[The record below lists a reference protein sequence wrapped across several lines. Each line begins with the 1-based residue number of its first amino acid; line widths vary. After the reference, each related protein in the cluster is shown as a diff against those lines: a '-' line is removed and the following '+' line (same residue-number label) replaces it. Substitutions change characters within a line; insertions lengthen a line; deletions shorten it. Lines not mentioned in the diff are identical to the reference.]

1 MKFFLKFCQLLR
13 GEVRPPGVVD
23 ASALSSIEAVRFGS
37 WNREIILVFKVKYFS
52 KFKDVLCAKEAFFSS
67 KHLKTNQVW
76 NLTDFDLTNSINL
89 VIRHPGINMNCRQNL
104 ENACLLKLFAAKH
117 TFLPTSRLT
126 VGAGEI
132 VGHENWKY
140 SVQPTPATS
149 QPGSCCIYPHY
160 FTISQLI

>member
-1 MKFFLKFCQLLR
+1 MCCVQKKL
-13 GEVRPPGVVD
+13 
-23 ASALSSIEAVRFGS
+23 
-37 WNREIILVFKVKYFS
+37 
-52 KFKDVLCAKEAFFSS
+52 FFSS

-89 VIRHPGINMNCRQNL
+89 VIRHPGINMNSRQNL

-140 SVQPTPATS
+140 SVQPTPAPASTAPAVFTLIILQLVS
-149 QPGSCCIYPHY
+149 WYKNPVVCESAPHVPVEGCEGIRTTAALHHDDCIAGTNWLPHCVL
-160 FTISQLI
+160 QQK